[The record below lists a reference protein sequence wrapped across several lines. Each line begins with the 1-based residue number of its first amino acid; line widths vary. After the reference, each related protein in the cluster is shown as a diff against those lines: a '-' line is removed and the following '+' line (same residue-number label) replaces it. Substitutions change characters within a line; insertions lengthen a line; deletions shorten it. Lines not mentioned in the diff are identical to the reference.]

1 MMVESDLNK
10 EKFSIKN
17 CKSERKNPSTFF
29 LFPWAISWIEIEELR
44 GRKKSFLW
52 GAVNDVELIIVG
64 VLSFNW
70 ASVEIT

>member
-1 MMVESDLNK
+1 MMGESDLNK
-10 EKFSIKN
+10 EKFSMKN
-17 CKSERKNPSTFF
+17 CKSEKNPSTFF
-29 LFPWAISWIEIEELR
+29 LFSSAISWIEIEELR